1 MLKAAKPKTARTKR
15 VMDDR
20 APKLTENAKQA
31 IFVRSQTANAITQS
45 VLQDLMA
52 LKKPDAQSF
61 SKKDNKILPFEDAS
75 SLEFFAEKNDASL
88 FVVGTHSKKRPNNLV
103 CARMFDGSVLDMIEV
118 GVENPKFMHEFKGS
132 KTNVGIRPL
141 MLFSGPLFESH
152 PSFRQ
157 LKSFLL
163 DLYRG
168 REISSMDA
176 VALQHIMV
184 LTHADSSD
192 SSILPPVQLR
202 VYLIKAHKSG
212 QKLPRVELEEMGPSF
227 DLRMRRLQ
235 LPDEGMLKLAMKRPT
250 KQVAKTK
257 KNIQTDEMGDKVAQI
272 HIGKQELDKMQ
283 TRKFKGLKRSRD
295 TEEDEQEG
303 SDDFEG
309 DDIVSED
316 DDSEEEEAVAGGPK
330 RLRQ

>member
-1 MLKAAKPKTARTKR
+1 MLAAAKPKTARTKR

-20 APKLTENAKQA
+20 APKLVENAKQA
-31 IFVRSQTANAITQS
+31 IFVRSQTANAVIQS

-88 FVVGTHSKKRPNNLV
+88 FVVGSHSKKRPNNLV
-103 CARMFDGSVLDMIEV
+103 FARTFDGNILDMIEV
-118 GVENPKFMHEFKGS
+118 GVENPVFLSAFKGS
-132 KTNVGIRPL
+132 KTNIGIRPL
-141 MLFSGPLFESH
+141 MLFSGPLFDSH

-157 LKSFLL
+157 LKSFIL

-168 REISSMDA
+168 REILSMDA
-176 VALQHIMV
+176 EALQHIMV
-184 LTHADSSD
+184 LSHTDSSD

-227 DLRMRRLQ
+227 DFRMRRLQ
-235 LPDEGMLKLAMKRPT
+235 LPDEGVLKLAMKRPT

-257 KNIQTDEMGDKVAQI
+257 KNIETDEMGDKVAQI
-272 HIGKQELDKMQ
+272 HVGRQELDKLQ

-295 TEEDEQEG
+295 DDEDSIDEHGIGEA
-303 SDDFEG
+303 E
-309 DDIVSED
+309 DIVSED
-316 DDSEEEEAVAGGPK
+316 EVSE
-330 RLRQ
+330 